1 MNYDPNKAIRQALMV
16 ARRQAAYGGQQSY
29 PGYRPINPLAG
40 LPEDEGAQVVGSSA
54 SRPIGGAISDGGND
68 PGTPGPQGAPG
79 TGNFVQD
86 VTSFGKAAGPAL
98 GGMAIGGLLGGP
110 AGAVM
115 GAVGSTMA
123 QGLAEATGLSAP
135 ATSPPGGFAS
145 VAGNIA
151 QTQMGM
157 TPTSNPVDAI
167 TAAVTGPQAPA
178 DQEDADQGAAQSAA
192 AAAAA
197 ADNANSMSEA
207 ATADAAADSDGG
219 TNGDSGG
226 AGGDGDGGPGGDFA
240 RGGNVK
246 GGMDPR
252 SLPGIHLKT
261 DHRFAD
267 GGGVI
272 DDIWL
277 HGTAGEHKELSR
289 THEGSVTKATA
300 PGIWFTKNKNYASEY
315 AQNAAYLKD
324 SSPRIVSAKLN
335 LKNPL
340 IVNFNDRMK
349 PVVAGEEQDWD
360 DNNDIMK
367 HAIRHGHDGVIFPN
381 GNFSEESESAAV
393 LDPNK
398 IKIIDHGY
406 ADGGGVQPEEEEGFD
421 AYHGSPHE
429 FEQFDSSKIGTGEGA
444 QAFGYGHY
452 LAENEG
458 VARSYRDKLTN
469 LGDDIKLGNYE
480 YDPAT
485 LRSYINDPKELD
497 RDIKLVKSQLEKTKK
512 LFQNH
517 PDGDVYINS
526 AQRYVDHYENLKRIP
541 MDQWPEIPQGHMY
554 HVRVKAKPEHFLD
567 WDAPL
572 SEQHPQVVQALDQ
585 AFPSAMD
592 YWRSVEGKAGDNGGH
607 FHAVAA
613 EDLSGSTKKGHEQI
627 ASKLQAAGIPGIKYF
642 DRDSRDK
649 GKGTR
654 NYVIFDPDMIQVK
667 RRYADGGQIMPQ
679 RDLGADPAVQQALD
693 ITRGYQDPPTKHIE
707 DWQWKPLPEVQQR
720 LGGMREIP
728 SHVQAFGN
736 YMDEI
741 AKRAGNEGLSAR
753 DLIKAYTITRASIQR
768 RANDVDRVRAAG
780 LDLPKSFTGKIRPE
794 GAFGEWLHTRPG
806 QDYLDSAER
815 GEANEDAIAN
825 AVKVMT
831 PFGKHEKDI
840 PDALRWAAA
849 NLPGKEQVI
858 STLVAN
864 AMRGASEPAE
874 WRSMAK
880 DVRGIGPSKAGFL
893 ASLMGRGD
901 QPTLDARQIIEHTG
915 RPTSEA
921 QTFLRRKGGEG
932 ATEAVERLSARQR
945 AMNFE
950 LPEELKPYY
959 QHLAHHAVWDKAA
972 DEVTTHEDVMN
983 AMRGAASGGE
993 IDAGSILSHPV
1004 VHAMRM
1010 AGLPKLEVT
1019 RRANGGGVGDDL
1031 TVQRAMDIT
1040 RQMQPS
1046 APQIA
1051 AAVQPQAKPVQ
1062 YKSWADVP
1070 TINPQDLVGKRVF
1083 PIFADL
1089 TKAGSA
1095 FTGIDAS
1102 QLSKPEQ
1109 LYGGPGYPLLPE
1121 SQEKGLAWA
1130 VEGKGRGSAKIR
1142 KDADYVV
1149 VSSMMPH
1156 SHQSNA
1162 SFSNALMKNM
1172 DAYVRDKRLAP
1183 EDIQQIDD
1191 MIRRPTEQKELQ
1203 GLQEF
1208 PGFAHPEAENFLRG
1222 ISFEQRKR
1230 ISNVLASKEA
1240 QALGAP
1246 NIDKITRETLDP
1258 EFSGVPSRHGMFLL
1272 EIPKGSEDE
1281 QLVNLK
1287 AAGLPEHPSYQYG
1300 IKGRVVGKFHY
1311 PVAPEV
1317 LFKDWFDKAHA
1328 EASQKEKSNVRR
1340 AFDLAMPVGTVT
1352 QEIADMLPRHPRDI
1366 QSGKA
1371 ARLALNAFNDQW
1383 AHTDDPVNKG
1393 GIGAAEFSQALK
1405 NSDFSS
1411 TLSQYS
1417 AEDINKM
1424 KKDKNFTGYKLKD
1437 GEVYFGL
1444 KRNTNYADDYGFEH
1458 PELSPNETALV
1469 SVVNNEPGAK
1479 GIGGAPVVLKAIQE
1493 GATALDCYAVPSQ
1506 KHPKGFLPNF
1516 YSHFGFKEL
1525 GRIPFDPQYVTQT
1538 QFDDMKH
1545 QWRKSGWDETMGMP
1559 SLVVMKWDG
1568 KDADRSDAVQNFVRQ
1583 SGEGVEPGRNS
1594 TDVAASAGV
1603 TEQGIEPPS
1612 GRSRVGRQSD
1622 PGGDRGAVRTD
1633 RNARSADRFTRTLSE
1648 IKSLS
1653 PEEAR
1658 HFGLD
1663 PAEVEDLRQQFLPKA
1678 FGGSTVDKALR
1689 LTAPARPMVALA
1701 DLFQRQLRGR
1711 PPS

>member
-1 MNYDPNKAIRQALMV
+1 MGGV
-16 ARRQAAYGGQQSY
+16 A
-29 PGYRPINPLAG
+29 
-40 LPEDEGAQVVGSSA
+40 
-54 SRPIGGAISDGGND
+54 
-68 PGTPGPQGAPG
+68 
-79 TGNFVQD
+79 
-86 VTSFGKAAGPAL
+86 
-98 GGMAIGGLLGGP
+98 
-110 AGAVM
+110 
-115 GAVGSTMA
+115 STMA
-123 QGLAEATGLSAP
+123 QGLAEATGLSNP
-135 ATSPPGGFAS
+135 ASAPPGGFAS

-157 TPTSNPVDAI
+157 QPTSNPVDAI
-167 TAAVTGPQAPA
+167 NAAVTGPQSPA
-178 DQEDADQGAAQSAA
+178 DQEDADQGNAQAAADAAA

-197 ADNANSMSEA
+197 ADNSNSMSEA
-207 ATADAAADSDGG
+207 ATADASADSDGG
-219 TNGDSGG
+219 SNGDSGD
-226 AGGDGDGGPGGDFA
+226 AGGDGDGGGGGGFA
-240 RGGNVK
+240 RGGSVENHEHEARCFAN
-246 GGMDPR
+246 GGEIEP
-252 SLPGIHLKT
+252 P
-261 DHRFAD
+261 
-267 GGGVI
+267 
-272 DDIWL
+272 
-277 HGTAGEHKELSR
+277 E
-289 THEGSVTKATA
+289 
-300 PGIWFTKNKNYASEY
+300 
-315 AQNAAYLKD
+315 
-324 SSPRIVSAKLN
+324 
-335 LKNPL
+335 
-340 IVNFNDRMK
+340 
-349 PVVAGEEQDWD
+349 
-360 DNNDIMK
+360 
-367 HAIRHGHDGVIFPN
+367 
-381 GNFSEESESAAV
+381 
-393 LDPNK
+393 NK
-398 IKIIDHGY
+398 IT
-406 ADGGGVQPEEEEGFD
+406 
-421 AYHGSPHE
+421 AY
-429 FEQFDSSKIGTGEGA
+429 
-444 QAFGYGHY
+444 
-452 LAENEG
+452 
-458 VARSYRDKLTN
+458 
-469 LGDDIKLGNYE
+469 
-480 YDPAT
+480 
-485 LRSYINDPKELD
+485 
-497 RDIKLVKSQLEKTKK
+497 K
-512 LFQNH
+512 LFQTKKNSPGKLFPLYVNADKPVPVGKWIAAEEGPIEEGKVKSSLGKLAYRPGWHAGDLPVATHIGRKSREGLTKPDYRPDNH
-517 PDGDVYINS
+517 VWAEVEMPADVDWQSVADQRASRSKSGDIIPKTAHITDQIPHGGFYRYKTNSNMTGNWLISGGMKVNRILSDDEVKQIN
-526 AQRYVDHYENLKRIP
+526 
-541 MDQWPEIPQGHMY
+541 
-554 HVRVKAKPEHFLD
+554 
-567 WDAPL
+567 
-572 SEQHPQVVQALDQ
+572 DQ
-585 AFPSAMD
+585 A
-592 YWRSVEGKAGDNGGH
+592 G
-607 FHAVAA
+607 VA
-613 EDLSGSTKKGHEQI
+613 DLPRLQDLKGS
-627 ASKLQAAGIPGIKYF
+627 
-642 DRDSRDK
+642 D
-649 GKGTR
+649 
-654 NYVIFDPDMIQVK
+654 
-667 RRYADGGQIMPQ
+667 RYADGGEIMPQ
-679 RDLGADPAVQQALD
+679 RDLGADPTVQRAMD
-693 ITRGYQDPPTKHIE
+693 VTRGYQDPPTKLIE
-707 DWQWKPLPEVQQR
+707 DWQWKSLPEVQQR
-720 LGGMREIP
+720 LGGLREIP

-874 WRSMAK
+874 WRTMAN

-921 QTFLRRKGGEG
+921 QAFLRRKGGEG

-945 AMNFE
+945 VMDLE

-972 DEVTTHEDVMN
+972 NEVTTHEDVMN

-1010 AGLPKLEVT
+1010 AGLPKLEIT
-1019 RRANGGGVGDDL
+1019 RRADGGSIGDDP

-1040 RQMQPS
+1040 RQSQPS
-1046 APQIA
+1046 APQMA

-1062 YKSWADVP
+1062 YKSWDDVP

-1102 QLSKPEQ
+1102 QVAKPEQ

-1240 QALGAP
+1240 QNLGAP

-1281 QLVNLK
+1281 QLVNFK

-1317 LFKDWFDKAHA
+1317 LFKDWFDKAHV

-1393 GIGAAEFSQALK
+1393 GIGAAEFSQALQ

-1424 KKDKNFTGYKLKD
+1424 RKDKNFTGYKLKD
-1437 GEVYFGL
+1437 GEIYFGL

-1506 KHPKGFLPNF
+1506 KHPEGFLPSF
-1516 YSHFGFKEL
+1516 YSHFNFKEL

-1559 SLVVMKWDG
+1559 SLVIMKWDG
-1568 KDADRSDAVQNFVRQ
+1568 KDGDRSDAVRRFVSQSSESARPQ
-1583 SGEGVEPGRNS
+1583 SGGR
-1594 TDVAASAGV
+1594 DVRRASRAL
-1603 TEQGIEPPS
+1603 EQGAGSAVGE
-1612 GRSRVGRQSD
+1612 SRI
-1622 PGGDRGAVRTD
+1622 GGQGDASPDRGPVRAD
-1633 RNARSADRFTRTLSE
+1633 RNARPADRFTRTLSE
-1648 IKSLS
+1648 LRSLS

-1663 PAEVEDLRQQFLPKA
+1663 PAEVEALRQQFLPKA

>member
-1 MNYDPNKAIRQALMV
+1 MNHDPRKAIRQAMMI
-16 ARRQAAYGGQQSY
+16 ARREVTAPNKASIGGQRHMLAYITPYEAELLMRRGGSGRLTEYGVPAFDDGDGAGGGGDAANSEASTQDAAGGNAGEGAGPTGAGAGATGEVGPEDTDVGTTATAPTAQTATAPFGTQGFGQAPSAF
-29 PGYRPINPLAG
+29 GMGAIGTMAG
-40 LPEDEGAQVVGSSA
+40 LGLGVPGLGALGT
-54 SRPIGGAISDGGND
+54 AI
-68 PGTPGPQGAPG
+68 G
-79 TGNFVQD
+79 TGMD
-86 VTSFGKAAGPAL
+86 VEGLNSQLGMMGLQQNVDYETALAHNMSLGMLGKSATDQFGQTL
-98 GGMAIGGLLGGP
+98 GFDA
-110 AGAVM
+110 
-115 GAVGSTMA
+115 
-123 QGLAEATGLSAP
+123 LAEAPMA
-135 ATSPPGGFAS
+135 AFSPPQGL
-145 VAGNIA
+145 
-151 QTQMGM
+151 
-157 TPTSNPVDAI
+157 PD
-167 TAAVTGPQAPA
+167 APA
-178 DQEDADQGAAQSAA
+178 DTSGGLSVVPIIRQPQQNPMEDAEMARQQALMASSNPMQQPLMLA
-192 AAAAA
+192 
-197 ADNANSMSEA
+197 
-207 ATADAAADSDGG
+207 
-219 TNGDSGG
+219 SGG
-226 AGGDGDGGPGGDFA
+226 AA
-240 RGGNVK
+240 
-246 GGMDPR
+246 
-252 SLPGIHLKT
+252 
-261 DHRFAD
+261 
-267 GGGVI
+267 
-272 DDIWL
+272 
-277 HGTAGEHKELSR
+277 
-289 THEGSVTKATA
+289 
-300 PGIWFTKNKNYASEY
+300 
-315 AQNAAYLKD
+315 
-324 SSPRIVSAKLN
+324 
-335 LKNPL
+335 
-340 IVNFNDRMK
+340 
-349 PVVAGEEQDWD
+349 
-360 DNNDIMK
+360 
-367 HAIRHGHDGVIFPN
+367 
-381 GNFSEESESAAV
+381 
-393 LDPNK
+393 
-398 IKIIDHGY
+398 GY
-406 ADGGGVQPEEEEGFD
+406 ADGG
-421 AYHGSPHE
+421 
-429 FEQFDSSKIGTGEGA
+429 
-444 QAFGYGHY
+444 
-452 LAENEG
+452 
-458 VARSYRDKLTN
+458 
-469 LGDDIKLGNYE
+469 
-480 YDPAT
+480 
-485 LRSYINDPKELD
+485 
-497 RDIKLVKSQLEKTKK
+497 
-512 LFQNH
+512 
-517 PDGDVYINS
+517 
-526 AQRYVDHYENLKRIP
+526 
-541 MDQWPEIPQGHMY
+541 
-554 HVRVKAKPEHFLD
+554 
-567 WDAPL
+567 
-572 SEQHPQVVQALDQ
+572 
-585 AFPSAMD
+585 
-592 YWRSVEGKAGDNGGH
+592 
-607 FHAVAA
+607 
-613 EDLSGSTKKGHEQI
+613 
-627 ASKLQAAGIPGIKYF
+627 
-642 DRDSRDK
+642 
-649 GKGTR
+649 
-654 NYVIFDPDMIQVK
+654 
-667 RRYADGGQIMPQ
+667 MPP

-825 AVKVMT
+825 AVKIMT

-932 ATEAVERLSARQR
+932 ATEAVERLSARQQ
-945 AMNFE
+945 AMNLE

-983 AMRGAASGGE
+983 AMRGAAHGGE
-993 IDAGSILSHPV
+993 IDTGSILSHPV

-1183 EDIQQIDD
+1183 EDIQKIDD

-1300 IKGRVVGKFHY
+1300 IKGRIVGKFHH

-1506 KHPKGFLPNF
+1506 KHPEGFLPNF
-1516 YSHFGFKEL
+1516 YSHFNFKEL
-1525 GRIPFDPQYVTQT
+1525 GRIPFDPQYVTQA

-1559 SLVVMKWDG
+1559 SLVIMKWDG
-1568 KDADRSDAVQNFVRQ
+1568 KDGDRSDAVRRFVSQSSESARPQ
-1583 SGEGVEPGRNS
+1583 SGGR
-1594 TDVAASAGV
+1594 DVRRASRAL
-1603 TEQGIEPPS
+1603 EQGAGSAVGES
-1612 GRSRVGRQSD
+1612 GI
-1622 PGGDRGAVRTD
+1622 GGQGDASSDRGAVRAD

-1663 PAEVEDLRQQFLPKA
+1663 PAEVEALRQQFLPKA